1 MSAPGNANVD
11 LAVAILEVGTAARG
25 LKHLALS
32 MGDQQTDVQAIL
44 FLLTQNVEALHDNL
58 ARAYHGPACD
68 GLFAPGNALRARF
81 KEIAQAE
88 QEGSAEEAS
97 RH

>member
-1 MSAPGNANVD
+1 MSAPGTANVD
-11 LAVAILEVGTAARG
+11 LEVAIVEVGTAARG

-58 ARAYHGPACD
+58 SRAYHGPACD
-68 GLFAPGNALRARF
+68 GLFAPGDKVRARLQ
-81 KEIAQAE
+81 EAAQAD
-88 QEGSAEEAS
+88 QEGAEAS
-97 RH
+97 S